1 MITDKRIEAS
11 ARKGQL
17 KQVVE
22 SYFQALDTQNF
33 SAIPYDESIVLRA
46 PLVPG
51 GVNNPLKGKEL
62 VEAEWWNPLE
72 PALRGVRINI
82 LDHYINETLT
92 GIITEAEIT
101 LANPAVTLRVADRFT
116 INSDGKIEE
125 QENHFDASSLQNQ
138 G

>member
-1 MITDKRIEAS
+1 MSNNNQDTVPM
-11 ARKGQL
+11 RKEQL
-17 KQVVE
+17 KQVAE
-22 SYFQALDTQNF
+22 IYFYALSNNNF
-33 SAIPYDESIVLRA
+33 SAIPYDENIMLRA

-51 GVNNPLKGKEL
+51 GVNNPLYGKEL
-62 VEAEWWNPLE
+62 VKAQWWDPLE
-72 PALRGVRINI
+72 PALEGVKINI

-116 INSDGKIEE
+116 IDNNGKIQE
-125 QENHFDASSLQNQ
+125 QENHFDSSSLRNP